1 VAGSFRRVYLSNK
14 ERLSSAANYQL
25 KYLVI
30 SKIMPTFAPDFKIE
44 RLTFVEEFGCLQ
56 PHKKML
62 KLQNPY
68 KILRSF
74 GIFPLKKNWKNEL
87 FIFIGIGI

>member
-62 KLQNPY
+62 KLQNPKRFY
-68 KILRSF
+68 GHLAF
-74 GIFPLKKNWKNEL
+74 FHFKKNWKNEL
-87 FIFIGIGI
+87 FVFIRISF